1 MEAHSSRV
9 GWYAPAMKD
18 QRLKVFRGAL
28 EGLIESLDALVR
40 VSRWSEADPPPDPLR
55 TAAAK
60 LLDRLGTAGRLSS
73 GTPTDTTKVNA
84 MFATMRRL
92 DVAYVSYRK
101 RVESAP
107 EQAGEAAATLEAE
120 IAEATAGAT
129 EWH

>member
-1 MEAHSSRV
+1 
-9 GWYAPAMKD
+9 MKD

-40 VSRWSEADPPPDPLR
+40 VSRWTEADPPPDPLR

-73 GTPTDTTKVNA
+73 GTFVGTAADTAKVNA
-84 MFATMRRL
+84 MFATMKRL
-92 DVAYVSYRK
+92 DTAYVSYRR
-101 RVESAP
+101 RVESTP
-107 EQAGEAAATLEAE
+107 EQGGDAAATLEAE
-120 IAEATAGAT
+120 IAEATAGAA

>member
-1 MEAHSSRV
+1 
-9 GWYAPAMKD
+9 MKD

-55 TAAAK
+55 AAASK

-73 GTPTDTTKVNA
+73 GAFVGTPSDATKVEA

-92 DVAYVSYRK
+92 DAAYVVYRK
-101 RVESAP
+101 RMDQTPTAASD
-107 EQAGEAAATLEAE
+107 AAATLEAD
-120 IAEATAGAT
+120 IAEATANQS
-129 EWH
+129 WQ

>member
-1 MEAHSSRV
+1 M

-40 VSRWSEADPPPDPLR
+40 VSRWTEAEPPPDPLR

-73 GTPTDTTKVNA
+73 GTFNGTPADTSKVNA
-84 MFATMRRL
+84 MFATMKRL
-92 DVAYVSYRK
+92 DSAYVGYRK

>member
-1 MEAHSSRV
+1 
-9 GWYAPAMKD
+9 MKD

-55 TAAAK
+55 AAASK

-73 GTPTDTTKVNA
+73 GAFVGTASDATKVEA

-92 DVAYVSYRK
+92 DAAYVVYRK
-101 RVESAP
+101 RMDQAP
-107 EQAGEAAATLEAE
+107 ADTAAADAAATLEAD
-120 IAEATAGAT
+120 IAEATANQT
-129 EWH
+129 WQ

>member
-1 MEAHSSRV
+1 
-9 GWYAPAMKD
+9 MKD

-28 EGLIESLDALVR
+28 EGLIETLDALVR
-40 VSRWSEADPPPDPLR
+40 VSRWAEADPPPDPLR

-73 GTPTDTTKVNA
+73 GTFMGTPADTTKVNA
-84 MFATMRRL
+84 MFAAMKRL
-92 DVAYVSYRK
+92 DVAYVGYRK

-107 EQAGEAAATLEAE
+107 EQSGEAAATLEAE
-120 IAEATAGAT
+120 IAEVTAAAT